1 MRASAHEICYVCAG
15 RYPVIV
21 CKPIVIAFA
30 LHARRPGCKPGAS
43 DAALV
48 HAHDEL
54 PTRRAQPVPET
65 SASARGRTVGCEAIC
80 GSRGVLV
87 SPRLRGAS
95 AFFSLSPFILMGRFL
110 LKSSRLS
117 V

>member
-1 MRASAHEICYVCAG
+1 MRASAHEICYVCSG

-65 SASARGRTVGCEAIC
+65 SASARGRDARPRWIGCQHC
-80 GSRGVLV
+80 PLHVD
-87 SPRLRGAS
+87 RGARPQEFPRPG
-95 AFFSLSPFILMGRFL
+95 AQIEAVRFNIEP
-110 LKSSRLS
+110 SGEA
-117 V
+117 